1 MKRELGRTTVPQG
14 RGALGG
20 VVVMALTCFGP
31 VTPICAQSSDE
42 GAPFLLLPVGA
53 TAVSMGRAVTAL
65 SSEESA
71 FWNPAGL
78 ARIERSRVLVMR
90 GDMAAGQETALSTLL
105 ARPGIGTLAVSYRLR
120 DDGDQEYTDPNDNL
134 LGTVTFRDH
143 VLVFSAAA
151 SAGRRLDLGVSY
163 KLIQARRSCRGSCGD
178 VGSSST
184 GYAVDV
190 GGQWAP
196 LDHVPL
202 RIGAMLANLG
212 PRFQL
217 ANASQADALPTRLR
231 MSAAYDVLGSITSSA
246 VEGWLAIEV
255 EDRPRYRGGTN
266 LYVGGEVA
274 AGDDNAVFLRMGY
287 ASDGALPGGARVG
300 MGLQLDS
307 YRLAVAKSLSRSSLD
322 IADPLSV
329 SLSIAW

>member
-1 MKRELGRTTVPQG
+1 MPQARHAPG
-14 RGALGG
+14 SA
-20 VVVMALTCFGP
+20 VIFALTCLVVATP
-31 VTPICAQSSDE
+31 VLSQSSDE

-53 TAVSMGRAVTAL
+53 SAVSMGRAVTAL

-78 ARIERSRVLVMR
+78 ARIGRSRVLVMR

-105 ARPGIGTLAVSYRLR
+105 VRPGIGTLAISYRLR
-120 DDGDQEYTDPNDNL
+120 DDGDQEYTDLDDNL

-143 VLVFSAAA
+143 VLVLSAAA
-151 SAGRRLDLGVSY
+151 SAGRGLDLGASFKV
-163 KLIQARRSCRGSCGD
+163 IQARRSCRGNCGD

-184 GYAVDV
+184 GYAVDI

-196 LDHVPL
+196 LDYVPL

-217 ANASQADALPTRLR
+217 ENASQADALPTRLR
-231 MSAAYDVLGSITSSA
+231 MSVAYDVLGSITSSD

-255 EDRPRYRGGTN
+255 EDRPRYRGGTS
-266 LYVGGEVA
+266 LYVGTELA
-274 AGDDNAVFLRMGY
+274 AGDDQAVFVRMGY
-287 ASDGALPGGARVG
+287 ASDGALPGGTRVG
-300 MGLQLDS
+300 LGLQLDS
-307 YRLAVAKSLSRSSLD
+307 YRLAVAKSLSRSSMD
-322 IADPLSV
+322 ISDPLSV